1 MYNLK
6 NLSQPTA
13 AEFCAAPGFPSRDEC
28 RVLGELLHEK
38 MNEAIKEAGA
48 NLPDHPEDHDHD
60 IAVGQAMALIQRGQ
74 ANAGVLHYNERA
86 RAAGY
91 PPIVLR
97 SFKPLRVDLSP
108 PIGGMIA
115 ELRDGEVI
123 ILSVGDWVR
132 PGYVKIKPS
141 MFAPIDRWGDVVP
154 QAPARKR
161 AQRPAHWDRDL
172 RISVVG

>member
-1 MYNLK
+1 MYNRK
-6 NLSQPTA
+6 KPPQPTA
-13 AEFCAAPGFPSRDEC
+13 AEISAAPDFPSRDEC
-28 RVLGELLHEK
+28 RALGELLHEK

-48 NLPDHPEDHDHD
+48 NLPDHPEDHEHD
-60 IAVGQAMALIQRGQ
+60 IAVGQAMALIQRGH
-74 ANAGVLHYNERA
+74 ANAGVLHYNEWA

-97 SFKPLRVDLSP
+97 AFNPPRVDLSP

-141 MFAPIDRWGDVVP
+141 MFAPIDRWGDVVS
-154 QAPARKR
+154 QAPTHKR
-161 AQRPAHWDRDL
+161 ALRPAH
-172 RISVVG
+172 